1 MCAFITPVY
10 AGKAHT
16 YCCLCGAPFTVL
28 SYGSPNY
35 DWLRRMS
42 TLQIRIDSRFISAL
56 DNRYILPIQKIKTPV
71 FPSLTCHHTH
81 RNSKITNEDVAFQM
95 DFRFLI
101 NNFHYYD
108 NNDGGHS
115 FPFHQSCR
123 KIFCQALSTHK
134 YVSSLAEAYLVLEQQ
149 YWRVAPVGEV
159 LKWPHNYYGASV
171 FQTPQ
176 WTRVRAS
183 KVSPWVLMSETG
195 Y

>member
-1 MCAFITPVY
+1 MIIYTDKTIKHVFPDYVVYIHGAPDPVDLIESSPHRMCAFITPVY

-56 DNRYILPIQKIKTPV
+56 DNRYILPIQKNKTPV
-71 FPSLTCHHTH
+71 FPSLTCHDTH
-81 RNSKITNEDVAFQM
+81 RNSKINDDVAFQM

-101 NNFHYYD
+101 SNFHYYD

-115 FPFHQSCR
+115 FPFHESCR

-134 YVSSLAEAYLVLEQQ
+134 YVSSLA
-149 YWRVAPVGEV
+149 
-159 LKWPHNYYGASV
+159 
-171 FQTPQ
+171 
-176 WTRVRAS
+176 
-183 KVSPWVLMSETG
+183 
-195 Y
+195 